1 MFISKGYLFD
11 IISMWKIN
19 LCWLKKI
26 NIKIVFIEG
35 NTFCPWLPHISWP
48 KVHEMTKDL
57 LESSRQ
63 ARKKYFDD
71 QPSKILS
78 VEKAAKVE
86 ARRKVIENIEIV
98 HTEIWHTSVIENLKK
113 SSDEIGFCAE
123 KMAAL
128 G

>member
-11 IISMWKIN
+11 IISMWEIN

-48 KVHEMTKDL
+48 KVYEMTKDL

-71 QPSKILS
+71 QPLKILS
-78 VEKAAKVE
+78 VEKAVKVE
-86 ARRKVIENIEIV
+86 EGRKVIENIEIV

-113 SSDEIGFCAE
+113 SSDEIGFCPK